1 MPVQLA
7 KSEPVLVQTQHLLLQ
22 LHQAV
27 VHGKWL
33 QVQALDRQIQQQVQ
47 QLKSQHNVASLS
59 VELQMLTQRY
69 QQLIQLAK
77 KQQQLLE
84 LKMMQFQQNK
94 AGVLA
99 YRQTTDGTES

>member
-7 KSEPVLVQTQHLLLQ
+7 KSEPVLVQLQQLLLQ

-27 VHGKWL
+27 SHGKWL

-47 QLKSQHNVASLS
+47 QLKSQHNVASLK

-77 KQQQLLE
+77 KQQQQLE
-84 LKMMQFQQNK
+84 QKMNQFQQNK

-99 YRQTTDGTES
+99 YRQTSEGVGS